1 MSIGLFATSQIT
13 DDPYIFLLTTI
24 AMIWGRMRFFETGMG
39 GRRMLFLP
47 GLSFRQV

>member
-13 DDPYIFLLTTI
+13 DVPYIFLLTTI
-24 AMIWGRMRFFETGMG
+24 TMIWGWMRFFDTGMG

-47 GLSFRQV
+47 GLSFRRV